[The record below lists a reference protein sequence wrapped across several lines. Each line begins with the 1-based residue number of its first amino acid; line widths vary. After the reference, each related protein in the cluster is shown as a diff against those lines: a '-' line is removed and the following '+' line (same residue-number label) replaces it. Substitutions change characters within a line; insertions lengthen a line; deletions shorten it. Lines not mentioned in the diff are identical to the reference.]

1 MPPAKLLAHCVLL
14 VCAGSTASPA
24 HQPSAENCFI
34 GSASMRE
41 DRSVFLML
49 RAEGPN
55 GVIGDSAFEYAPG
68 HPEYDEI
75 VRHVGPIEPGQD
87 KAVPC
92 WPEKADD
99 GYPAAAEAPTAPS
112 SRFARSAPL
121 QSSGVSAPAIP
132 AGELTRSLG
141 LLEELARRGGIRVFA
156 IPVAV
161 GECWGSLASCPDV
174 ELVLSHTSGDLYEPP
189 TAYALP
195 MAKSWT
201 FVGWVDEDTL
211 VLRTTLPDA
220 HIADEERAAWKAVE
234 YTVTVS
240 QDGARYESKTLD

>member
-1 MPPAKLLAHCVLL
+1 MAPIKLLAHSALL
-14 VCAGSTASPA
+14 VCAACTASPA

-41 DRSVFLML
+41 DRSIFLML
-49 RAEGPN
+49 RAEGPK
-55 GVIGDSAFEYAPG
+55 GLIGDAAFEYAPG

-92 WPEKADD
+92 WPAKADG
-99 GYPAAAEAPTAPS
+99 GYPAAAEAPNAPS
-112 SRFARSAPL
+112 SRHARTAPL
-121 QSSGVSAPAIP
+121 QSSRVSAPAIR
-132 AGELTRSLG
+132 AGELSRSLG

-156 IPVAV
+156 IPVVV

-174 ELVLSHTSGDLYEPP
+174 ELVLSHTSGDLYDPP
-189 TAYALP
+189 VAYTLP
-195 MAKSWT
+195 LAKGWT
-201 FVGWVDEDTL
+201 FVGWRDEDTL
-211 VLRTTLPDA
+211 VLRTALPDA

-234 YTVTVS
+234 YTVTVR
-240 QDGARYESKTLD
+240 QEGASYMAKTLD